1 MMSNDFKKFL
11 FLSFLF
17 LGLFFLLSQNRA
29 LAQECTPGEKRSCND
44 CGTQTCQSDGT
55 WGSCVGSGKPCCT
68 SDGYY
73 KSSNTVCDS
82 QYRTQYKCEPNN
94 QCGNKILKRIQEK
107 DRYCPGNSDECTG
120 NWGDW
125 YTISSSETQ
134 CQEWQVCKNGD
145 WTETELKCECAGQC
159 LKEPKNPR
167 YYDNPEYPTDPFN
180 PEKGKDP
187 NNVFL
192 PVKLDWDDVK
202 GWKGG
207 WKENG
212 EIKNCSE
219 GCVQSYVIRFEKTA
233 KNSYSTTVDKSE
245 YNYREDPNAGACFLK
260 SGDNINWHVKACC
273 NSDGTNCGPES
284 NFQFK
289 TNSAPEPIEPYDKD
303 WNGPKKVEN
312 LTAEEIEKLKW
323 CETDNSSLYKE
334 TILGGKSYY
343 RPLSYKLLIYYSEND
358 FCHPILLKDDKCHEL
373 ILKASEAKG
382 ELFPP
387 PEFWDENHTF
397 FTRLVPYAWKVAPC
411 IDDGAAQC
419 MDYSQL
425 WRFEANFTLEKPT
438 PLSPPNDTKTPIGLP
453 VLLQWTAPYA
463 ASSRYKIFD
472 ESGKI
477 MKHGRIREFNLL
489 LDYPLLSLDRVY
501 GWQIQPCYSYE
512 WTNESKNCE
521 NVWSEPYWF
530 RTTGRPPSWL
540 SEKEKIDG
548 KISIPAILEWENVP
562 GAKSYRI
569 KIWGGGLN
577 LEKPVNEAKFYLDY
591 PDLKQE
597 RVYSWQVKTC
607 AKENG
612 EVCGEWSETKSFKTF
627 ILSAPSNPSPR
638 DNEEIFTYQMPKV
651 FSWNLIPYARY
662 YEYTIDY
669 VEKSPEEKSE
679 CPTGK
684 VIDKIVSNTSDL
696 VSLNCLGKY
705 QWQVRACL
713 DKDCQEAGDWSNL
726 WNFTLSQKVP
736 PGGGGLVPCGR
747 DYDDPRTLW
756 NEREPCQIK
765 HLFLLLRNILDFL
778 FWRIGLIILVLLV
791 IITGIIYYL
800 SVFSPEILGEW
811 AAIANIRSIWKY
823 AGIGYGIIFLAWLII
838 NLFLA
843 LVGYK
848 FQIFGRWWE
857 IKF

>member
-1 MMSNDFKKFL
+1 MSNDFKKFL
-11 FLSFLF
+11 FLFFLF
-17 LGLFFLLSQNRA
+17 LGLFFLLSQNKA
-29 LAQECTPGEKRSCND
+29 LAQGCTPGEKRNCND

-82 QYRTQYKCEPNN
+82 QYRTQYKCEPND

-125 YTISSSETQ
+125 YTISSSEIQ
-134 CQEWQVCKNGD
+134 CQEWQICKNGD
-145 WTETELKCECAGQC
+145 WTETQLKCECAGQC
-159 LKEPKNPR
+159 LEKPKNPR

-180 PEKGKDP
+180 PESGKDP
-187 NNVFL
+187 SNVFL

-245 YNYREDPNAGACFLK
+245 YNYREDPNAGVCFLK

-289 TNSAPEPIEPYDKD
+289 TNYAPEPIEPYDKD
-303 WNGPKKVEN
+303 WNGTSSAEN
-312 LTAEEIEKLKW
+312 VPLPASLKW
-323 CETDNSSLYKE
+323 CRVEKIKKQDTYDVSSYN
-334 TILGGKSYY
+334 
-343 RPLSYKLLIYYSEND
+343 LLFFIVENGERK
-358 FCHPILLKDDKCHEL
+358 CHPSRQSDGTCVPFTL
-373 ILKASEAKG
+373 A
-382 ELFPP
+382 FPP
-387 PEFWDENHTF
+387 VNTTDSIEYIEYSDEEAGL
-397 FTRLVPYAWKVAPC
+397 FTKLSSYAWQVAAC
-411 IDDGAAQC
+411 GALGAEQIC
-419 MDYSQL
+419 SDYSQG
-425 WRFEANFTLEKPT
+425 WAFNTGTTTLKEISWF
-438 PLSPPNDTKTPIGLP
+438 SPPNGSTVGFPVILEWKPPWGANSFQYQVYKDALLVASGTTTDLKVDITNKLNLDT
-453 VLLQWTAPYA
+453 Q
-463 ASSRYKIFD
+463 YKWRV
-472 ESGKI
+472 KVCW
-477 MKHGRIREFNLL
+477 
-489 LDYPLLSLDRVY
+489 DYEAKDCGDWPK
-501 GWQIQPCYSYE
+501 E
-512 WTNESKNCE
+512 WWYFK
-521 NVWSEPYWF
+521 
-530 RTTGRPPSWL
+530 TTGRPPRP
-540 SEKEKIDG
+540 ETMKPVG
-548 KISIPAILEWENVP
+548 GNIPIPVNFEWEDVP

-569 KIWGGGLN
+569 KINELN
-577 LEKPVNEAKFYLDY
+577 LEKGVREAKFFLDY
-591 PDLKQE
+591 PDVRQE
-597 RVYSWQVKTC
+597 TNYSWQVQTC
-607 AKENG
+607 AWENG
-612 EVCGEWSETKSFKTF
+612 TSCGNWSNLQTFKTF
-627 ILSAPSNPSPR
+627 KLSAPSNPSPKE
-638 DNEEIFTYQMPKV
+638 NEEIFTYQMPMS
-651 FSWNLIPYARY
+651 FSWGAVSGARY
-662 YEYTIDY
+662 YRY
-669 VEKSPEEKSE
+669 VINYVQKSPEEASE

-684 VIDKIVSNTSDL
+684 VIDKIVTNNSYL

-705 QWQVRACL
+705 QWQVQACL
-713 DKDCQEAGDWSNL
+713 DKDCQEAGNWSNL

-747 DYDDPRTLW
+747 DYDDPRTPW

-778 FWRIGLIILVLLV
+778 FWRVGLIILVLLV

-811 AAIANIRSIWKY
+811 AAIANVRSIWKY
-823 AGIGYGIIFLAWLII
+823 AGIGYGIIFFAWLII

-843 LVGYK
+843 FVGYK
-848 FQIFGRWWE
+848 FQIFGHWWE